1 MTRQRSRIR
10 RTVWRGAL
18 AAAVAAILV
27 TTLTGAPGPT
37 GAVLTPS
44 QDPFYHYTGST
55 ALAKIKLGTVLKTRT
70 LDYHLT
76 GLRLPLAVTQLQFRS
91 SNELGQPD
99 VGVTSIVHAPGH
111 ATVTRAV
118 SYQSFYDSLNPADE
132 PSQAIAGGK
141 SLGGVIPDV
150 ELPLFAAFLGLGD
163 DIIIPD
169 TEGQTADF
177 SSGPE
182 YGMVT
187 LDSIRAALNSGAAG
201 LTSATKVA
209 MIGYSGGAIA
219 TGWASALAPS
229 YAPDLTSRLVGAAEG
244 GILVDPDH
252 NLHYISGS
260 LVWAGVLAMSIVGI
274 ARAEHIDL
282 TPYMSAYGQK
292 LNAKLQQSSITTV
305 LGAYPGLTWQ
315 KLAKPGYAEP
325 EDIPLFVTAANKLD
339 LGSRGAPTI
348 PMFMGQGAGGVL
360 EGTPGTRHGIGAG
373 DGVMVAGDVRSLAR
387 QWCAAGTTVQYQQ
400 FNLTSHITTAA
411 LWLGPAISWVD
422 ARFAGKPAPNDCA
435 RIRAGNP
442 LSPIG

>member
-1 MTRQRSRIR
+1 
-10 RTVWRGAL
+10 
-18 AAAVAAILV
+18 
-27 TTLTGAPGPT
+27 
-37 GAVLTPS
+37 
-44 QDPFYHYTGST
+44 
-55 ALAKIKLGTVLKTRT
+55 
-70 LDYHLT
+70 
-76 GLRLPLAVTQLQFRS
+76 
-91 SNELGQPD
+91 
-99 VGVTSIVHAPGH
+99 
-111 ATVTRAV
+111 V

-132 PSQAIAGGK
+132 TSQAIAGGK

-150 ELPLFAAFLGLGD
+150 ELPLFASFLGLGD

-229 YAPDLTSRLVGAAEG
+229 YAPDLTDRLVGAAEG

-252 NLHYISGS
+252 NLHYINGS
-260 LVWAGVLAMSIVGI
+260 LVWAGVMAMSIIGI

-315 KLAKPGYAEP
+315 KLAKPGYAQP

-360 EGTPGTRHGIGAG
+360 EGTPGTRQGIGAG

-435 RIRAGNP
+435 HIRPGNP
-442 LSPIG
+442 LTPIS

>member
-1 MTRQRSRIR
+1 MTRQLTR
-10 RTVWRGAL
+10 RGIALWRGTV
-18 AAAVAAILV
+18 AAAVAGILII
-27 TTLTGAPGPT
+27 TLTGAPGPT

-55 ALAKIKLGTVLKTRT
+55 ALAKVKLGTVLKTRT
-70 LDYHLT
+70 LNYHLT

-99 VGVTSIVHAPGH
+99 VGVTSVVRAPGH
-111 ATVTRAV
+111 ATVSRAV

-150 ELPLFAAFLGLGD
+150 ELPLFAAFLGQGD

-187 LDSIRAALNSGAAG
+187 LDSIRAALNSGVAG
-201 LTSATKVA
+201 LTSATRVA

-219 TGWASALAPS
+219 TGWASVLAPT
-229 YAPDLTSRLVGAAEG
+229 YAPDVNRRLVGAAEG
-244 GILVDPDH
+244 GILVDPVH
-252 NLHYISGS
+252 NLHYINGS
-260 LVWAGVLAMSIVGI
+260 VVWAGVMTMSLIGI
-274 ARAEHIDL
+274 ARANHIDL

-292 LNAKLQQSSITTV
+292 LNAKLQNASITTV
-305 LGAYPGLTWQ
+305 LGSYPGLTWQ
-315 KLAKPGYAEP
+315 KLAKPAYAEP
-325 EDIPLFVTAANKLD
+325 EDVPIFVTFANKLD
-339 LGSRGAPTI
+339 MGTRGAPTI

-360 EGTPGTRHGIGAG
+360 EGTPGTRQGIGAG

-387 QWCAAGTTVQYQQ
+387 QWCAAGTPVQYQQ
-400 FNLTSHITTAA
+400 YNLTSHITTAA
-411 LWLGPAISWVD
+411 LWLPSAISWV
-422 ARFAGKPAPNDCA
+422 ARRFAATPAPTDCSH
-435 RIRAGNP
+435 IRPGNSLAP
-442 LSPIG
+442 VS